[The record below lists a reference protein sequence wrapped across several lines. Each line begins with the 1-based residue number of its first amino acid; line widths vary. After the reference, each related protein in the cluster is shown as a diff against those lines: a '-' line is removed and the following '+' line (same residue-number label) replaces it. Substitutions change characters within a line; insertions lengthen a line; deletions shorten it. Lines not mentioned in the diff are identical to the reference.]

1 MFTVLVWL
9 STSQYTLSTSQ
20 YTHSTSQYTL
30 STSQYTLSTSQYILS
45 TSQYT
50 LSTSQYTLSTSQYTL
65 STSQY
70 ILSTLFMDWTWM
82 LPVFRFTWKV
92 FLIFKNEN
100 LMSFSLSAWAISS
113 STSNHYEEHSRGWEG
128 GRQTDRQTDRHE
140 SHDLLMRIRE
150 ILLLAHVV
158 VYEVTLVWCQQSLSS
173 GFPSVWR
180 GGGRCVW
187 RGGEEGLGKI
197 LLNGSPS
204 DGTTCGMV
212 RRETFCWKWTFL
224 VIWTWLCKIWYQ
236 VHKYCHSV
244 VYEGSSDI
252 LRHHMGQKSHDN
264 GNIQPIGSFLV
275 F

>member
-128 GRQTDRQTDRHE
+128 GRQTDRQTDRQTRVSWLTDE
-140 SHDLLMRIRE
+140 NTRDFAPGSCCCIWSN
-150 ILLLAHVV
+150 
-158 VYEVTLVWCQQSLSS
+158 T
-173 GFPSVWR
+173 
-180 GGGRCVW
+180 CVMPTIFV
-187 RGGEEGLGKI
+187 E
-197 LLNGSPS
+197 
-204 DGTTCGMV
+204 
-212 RRETFCWKWTFL
+212 
-224 VIWTWLCKIWYQ
+224 WL
-236 VHKYCHSV
+236 
-244 VYEGSSDI
+244 
-252 LRHHMGQKSHDN
+252 
-264 GNIQPIGSFLV
+264 P
-275 F
+275 